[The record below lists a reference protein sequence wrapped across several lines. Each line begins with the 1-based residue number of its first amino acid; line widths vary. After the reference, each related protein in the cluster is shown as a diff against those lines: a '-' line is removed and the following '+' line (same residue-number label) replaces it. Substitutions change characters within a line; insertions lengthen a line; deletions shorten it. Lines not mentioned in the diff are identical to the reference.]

1 MNPTEPIAKSAST
14 SKTGFF
20 ATLHALLHAQ
30 GSGAPSR
37 THLHGTGAPSAAR
50 ARLAVAFATSA
61 SLIAMIAILLT
72 SVAPASASEGCSNE
86 ARREEQG
93 AAGRALPDC
102 RAYELV
108 TQPYQPAPFYNETS
122 ILGFPPSGP
131 TQLPGDTP
139 EPIYMPATETGASPS
154 RDGNTVLYNTLSEP
168 NWESDSF
175 VNDLSRRGPGGWA
188 GENIDP
194 PRSRHGFLCNKS
206 GYVGFSASLEQIVI
220 WSGSYGVEECGG
232 QFEPP
237 LVPGESQLSMNLFLR
252 DTTTHTF
259 QLVNVTPE
267 GAKSYDPYFVGMSA
281 DGSNIA
287 FVSRAQLTAD
297 APNGEALV
305 QPSPGYSTEG
315 HCASSYGNT
324 YIWSAGAVHLPT
336 VLPDG
341 SAVRGILAGI
351 LATNCNA
358 HGQNATFTNSLSA
371 DGNRILFYAGGGR
384 QVAGNTVTTTA
395 PYLDGGLY
403 LRQHPTAEQSALA
416 HGGARGAGTLTAGS
430 KEVTSL
436 LAATG
441 AANLVEGSDELTVL
455 HTRAGE
461 FHLGQTVAGEG
472 IPPATTIAGLGGD
485 EHGYTLTLSAA
496 VEAGKSGTEVPITAT
511 GPQPP
516 FAAGQTITGKGIP
529 PATTIAAVGAGTL
542 TLSNNATANETE
554 VALEASSEC
563 TEPAKACTVQIDV
576 PESGASGS
584 PGDGQ
589 FQWANAETTK
599 VFFTDVEQLTSDSTA
614 EAGKP
619 DLYEYDL
626 EKPQG
631 QRLTDLTANAGEP
644 ADVLGVSGAS
654 ADGSYLYFAAHA
666 DLTGAQQNSHGAAA
680 LAPAGGTGTLSGAAN
695 GTGTPTDNS
704 FTTKIAEIAE
714 LSVSSGQ
721 FRKGQEIAGGGIE
734 PGTTITGCSPGCS
747 APTALTLSR
756 AVGTSGPGEEINRL
770 TSNEVTALNTT
781 SGAFHEGMAISGPG
795 IPPNTRITAVGPGT
809 LTLSRGSS
817 LNGTASLSATA
828 ANLYLRHGGTT
839 TFIATLSEL
848 GGDRCDWT
856 ALCLTSRVSQ
866 DGHFIAFDSIDSVTG
881 YDNHPVHPEACA
893 HLTDVPGSPCIE
905 AFRWAVQSG
914 ELSCATCN
922 PSGAPPSSEFAW
934 SLIATAATMNI
945 SPTTSA
951 IDFSLSDSGQVFFST
966 MEKLVPT
973 DENEV
978 SDVYEYSGGEGP
990 SAQLHLISSGKS
1002 ELPSY
1007 FMEATPDGSNIFF
1020 VTAQALL
1027 RSDTRSDYDLYDA
1040 RVGGGFAEPLIPPCE
1055 GEGCHSAY
1063 PGVPGSSSPG
1073 SASFEGKGNVHPA
1086 GTGNPHP
1093 AKCKKGFVKK
1103 KGKCVKQRKK
1113 KSKKAKKKKSKKA
1126 KKSIRRAAK

>member
-1 MNPTEPIAKSAST
+1 VNPTEPPAKPAST
-14 SKTGFF
+14 PKAGLF

-50 ARLAVAFATSA
+50 ARLAVAFATCA
-61 SLIAMIAILLT
+61 SLIAILAILLT
-72 SVAPASASEGCSNE
+72 SVAPASASETCPNE

-108 TQPYQPAPFYNETS
+108 TQPYQPGPQYNQKS

-139 EPIYMPATETGASPS
+139 EPINMPATETGASPS
-154 RDGNTVLYNTLSEP
+154 RDGNTVLYNTNSEP
-168 NWESDSF
+168 NWESDSL

-194 PRSRHGFLCNKS
+194 PRSRHGFLCNGS
-206 GYVGFSASLEQIVI
+206 GYVGFSLSLEQIVI
-220 WSGSYGVEECGG
+220 WSGPNDVEECGG
-232 QFEPP
+232 HFEPP
-237 LVPGESQLSMNLFLR
+237 LVPGESQLSKNLFLR
-252 DTTTHTF
+252 DTTTHIF

-267 GAKSYDPYFVGMSA
+267 GAKPYDPYFVGMSA

-305 QPSPGYSTEG
+305 QPGPGYRSEG

-351 LATNCNA
+351 LATTCDA

-384 QVAGNTVTTTA
+384 QVAEDNTVTTTA

-472 IPPATTIAGLGGD
+472 IPPATFVAGLVGD

-511 GPQPP
+511 GPQSP

-626 EKPQG
+626 EKPAG
-631 QRLTDLTANAGEP
+631 ERLTDLTANAGEP

-666 DLTGAQQNSHGAAA
+666 DLTGAQQNSHGAVA
-680 LAPAGGTGTLSGAAN
+680 LAPAAGTGTLSGAAN
-695 GTGTPTDNS
+695 GTGTPRNS
-704 FTTKIAEIAE
+704 EITE

-721 FRKGQEIAGGGIE
+721 FREGQGIAGGGIE
-734 PGTTITGCSPGCS
+734 PGTTITGCSPDCS

-756 AVGTSGPGEEINRL
+756 PVLSNGAHPGEEIIGL

-781 SGAFHEGMAISGPG
+781 SGAFHEDMAISGPG
-795 IPPNTRITAVGPGT
+795 ISPNTRITAVGPGT
-809 LTLSRGSS
+809 LILSRGSS

-856 ALCLTSRVSQ
+856 ALCLSSRVSSN
-866 DGHFIAFDSIDSVTG
+866 GAFIAFDSIDSITG

-893 HLTDVPGSPCIE
+893 HLTEVKNSPCIE
-905 AFRWAVQSG
+905 AFRYAAASGAHG
-914 ELSCATCN
+914 ELTCAACN
-922 PSGAPPSSEFAW
+922 PAGPPSSEFAW

-966 MEKLVPT
+966 MEKLVPA

-1020 VTAQALL
+1020 VTVQALL

-1055 GEGCHSAY
+1055 GEGCHPAY
-1063 PGVPGSSSPG
+1063 PGVPGSSSPA

-1113 KSKKAKKKKSKKA
+1113 KSKKAKKKKSKK
-1126 KKSIRRAAK
+1126 SIRRVAK